1 MASPLRS
8 WGFRV
13 SFSPE
18 EVLEEGEQEQEQEQE
33 EGLGT
38 AVDGALEVL
47 EASEDP
53 R

>member
-8 WGFRV
+8 WGFQV

-18 EVLEEGEQEQEQEQE
+18 EVLEEGEQEQE